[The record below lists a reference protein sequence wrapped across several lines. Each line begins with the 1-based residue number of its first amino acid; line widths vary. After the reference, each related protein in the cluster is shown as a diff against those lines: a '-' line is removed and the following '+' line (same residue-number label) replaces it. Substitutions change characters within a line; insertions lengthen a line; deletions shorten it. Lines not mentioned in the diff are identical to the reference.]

1 MLCKLLLFQQE
12 FKNQTNL
19 LNIPKLDK
27 VISTKLG

>member
-19 LNIPKLDK
+19 LNIPKLDN
-27 VISTKLG
+27 INSIKLG